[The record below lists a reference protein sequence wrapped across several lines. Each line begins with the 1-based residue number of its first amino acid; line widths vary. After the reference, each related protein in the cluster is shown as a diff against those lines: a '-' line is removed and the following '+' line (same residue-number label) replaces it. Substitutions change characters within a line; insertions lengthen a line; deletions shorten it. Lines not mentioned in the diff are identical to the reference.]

1 MTEITEQEFEKN
13 FDAYMDRIEKG
24 EEFLIRLPD
33 GRAVAA
39 VPVDEEIQKIL
50 DIMPKIEYDDEESTP
65 WLWNKLF
72 FLTSFHIVMS
82 SVEF

>member
-1 MTEITEQEFEKN
+1 MTEVTEEEFEKN
-13 FDAYMDRIEKG
+13 FDEYMDRIEGG

-50 DIMPKIEYDDEESTP
+50 DIMPKVEYDSEESD
-65 WLWNKLF
+65 
-72 FLTSFHIVMS
+72 I
-82 SVEF
+82 

>member
-1 MTEITEQEFEKN
+1 MTEVTEKEFEDN
-13 FDAYMDRIEKG
+13 FEQYMDRIEKG

-50 DIMPKIEYDDEESTP
+50 DIMPNIEYDDEVD
-65 WLWNKLF
+65 F
-72 FLTSFHIVMS
+72 
-82 SVEF
+82 

>member
-1 MTEITEQEFEKN
+1 MTEISEQEFEKN
-13 FDAYMDRIEKG
+13 FDDYMDRIEKG

-65 WLWNKLF
+65 
-72 FLTSFHIVMS
+72 
-82 SVEF
+82 

>member
-1 MTEITEQEFEKN
+1 MTEITEADFEKN
-13 FDAYMDRIEKG
+13 FEEYMDRVENG

-50 DIMPKIEYDDEESTP
+50 DIMPKIDYDDEVPGEP
-65 WLWNKLF
+65 
-72 FLTSFHIVMS
+72 SF
-82 SVEF
+82 

>member
-1 MTEITEQEFEKN
+1 MTEITEADFEKN
-13 FDAYMDRIEKG
+13 FEEYMNRVENG

-50 DIMPKIEYDDEESTP
+50 DIMPKIDYDDEVPGEP
-65 WLWNKLF
+65 
-72 FLTSFHIVMS
+72 SF
-82 SVEF
+82 

>member
-1 MTEITEQEFEKN
+1 MTEVTEQEFENN
-13 FDAYMDRIEKG
+13 FDEYMDRIENG

-50 DIMPKIEYDDEESTP
+50 DIMPNIEYDDEVDS
-65 WLWNKLF
+65 
-72 FLTSFHIVMS
+72 
-82 SVEF
+82 

>member
-1 MTEITEQEFEKN
+1 MTEVTEKEFEDN
-13 FDAYMDRIEKG
+13 FDQYMDRIEKG

-50 DIMPKIEYDDEESTP
+50 DIMPNIEYDDEVD
-65 WLWNKLF
+65 F
-72 FLTSFHIVMS
+72 
-82 SVEF
+82 

>member
-13 FDAYMDRIEKG
+13 FDDYMDRIEKG

-50 DIMPKIEYDDEESTP
+50 DIMPKIEYDDEESN
-65 WLWNKLF
+65 L
-72 FLTSFHIVMS
+72 
-82 SVEF
+82 

>member
-1 MTEITEQEFEKN
+1 MTEVTEKEFEDN
-13 FDAYMDRIEKG
+13 FEEYMDRIESG

-50 DIMPKIEYDDEESTP
+50 DIMPNIEYDTEESD
-65 WLWNKLF
+65 
-72 FLTSFHIVMS
+72 I
-82 SVEF
+82 

>member
-1 MTEITEQEFEKN
+1 MTEVTEKEFEDN
-13 FDAYMDRIEKG
+13 FEQYMDRIEKG

-50 DIMPKIEYDDEESTP
+50 DIMPDVEYDDQVD
-65 WLWNKLF
+65 F
-72 FLTSFHIVMS
+72 
-82 SVEF
+82 

>member
-1 MTEITEQEFEKN
+1 MTEITEAEFEKN
-13 FDAYMDRIEKG
+13 FEKYMDRVEAG

-50 DIMPKIEYDDEESTP
+50 DIMPKIEYDESVP
-65 WLWNKLF
+65 GEP
-72 FLTSFHIVMS
+72 SY
-82 SVEF
+82 

>member
-1 MTEITEQEFEKN
+1 MTEITEEEFEKN
-13 FDAYMDRIEKG
+13 FDDYMDRIEKG

-65 WLWNKLF
+65 
-72 FLTSFHIVMS
+72 
-82 SVEF
+82 